1 MKEKQKIEG
10 VDNKEL
16 IMFFA
21 ILAIII
27 ILIIFEMFFF
37 KGRTRVTEES
47 AKLQEQLEE
56 MQNVTVEKEQKTV
69 YKALNGIIEKMN
81 NKEYKALYSML
92 KDDYKNYYFR
102 EYEQFE
108 QFIKNYARQEYYAK
122 YNAYYRDGN
131 LYYIMVDFLQ
141 AKYTRDDLL
150 RNKLNKV
157 DTIVLEE
164 TADGDFKFAMNGFVE
179 NISHNKS
186 KTVDGVTFTL
196 QNSVRN
202 TETMKT
208 SVVISNNSD
217 EAMHVSTSNLQP
229 EISGSTTA
237 KVSVTSSV
245 NLEPGEVGILDI
257 EYYFQYNSGREF
269 KGITITGAKF
279 DDGTVIDDV
288 YIAK

>member
-16 IMFFA
+16 MIFFS
-21 ILAIII
+21 IIAVI
-27 ILIIFEMFFF
+27 IVLIVFEMFFF
-37 KGRTRVTEES
+37 KGRPEVEEET
-47 AKLQEQLEE
+47 AQMQEQLKE
-56 MQNVTVEKEQKTV
+56 MQSTTVAKEQKTV
-69 YKALNGIIEKMN
+69 YKALNGIIEKIN
-81 NKEYKALYSML
+81 NKDYKALYSML

-108 QFIKNYARQEYYAK
+108 QFIKSYARQEYYAK

-131 LYYIMVDFLQ
+131 LYYIMIEFLQ
-141 AKYTRDDLL
+141 AKYTREDLL
-150 RNKLNKV
+150 KNRINKV

-164 TADGDFKFAMNGFVE
+164 TTDGDFKFAMNGFVE

-186 KTVDGVTFTL
+186 KTVDGITFTL
-196 QNSVRN
+196 QSSVRN

-217 EAMHVSTSNLQP
+217 KVVHVNTSNLQP
-229 EISGSTTA
+229 EISGSITT
-237 KVSVTSSV
+237 KVSVTTSV
-245 NLEPGEVGILDI
+245 NLEPGQVGILDI

-269 KGITITGAKF
+269 NGITITGAKF